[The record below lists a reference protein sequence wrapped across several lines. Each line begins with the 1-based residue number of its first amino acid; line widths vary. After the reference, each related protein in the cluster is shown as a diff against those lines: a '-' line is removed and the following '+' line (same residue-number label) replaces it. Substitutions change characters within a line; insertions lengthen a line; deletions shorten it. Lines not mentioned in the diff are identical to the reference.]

1 MLIIKPAD
9 LPKSP
14 HYDRIKEL
22 YTQFYHE
29 EVGLHTQLN
38 NGYVPEWNE
47 FDDWVAGMDK
57 YGDTYLV
64 CTEDEGLVTGLVC
77 FSVSDEIGLG
87 MVYTD
92 PAYRQRGLA
101 STLLEYVIQTAHD
114 LGIPRIELTVVSLNA
129 PAIKLYQKYG
139 FLTSLFYMNKKVA

>member
-1 MLIIKPAD
+1 
-9 LPKSP
+9 
-14 HYDRIKEL
+14 
-22 YTQFYHE
+22 
-29 EVGLHTQLN
+29 
-38 NGYVPEWNE
+38 
-47 FDDWVAGMDK
+47 
-57 YGDTYLV
+57 
-64 CTEDEGLVTGLVC
+64 
-77 FSVSDEIGLG
+77 

-139 FLTSLFYMNKKVA
+139 FLTSLFYMNKKVV